1 MKGMANTDMINGQ
14 TPVTDDEL
22 FHHGILGQK
31 WGVRR
36 FQNDDGSLTAAG
48 RKRYSTDI
56 KGQKER
62 VRAAQQETK
71 QLKRKVYAETLKHSF
86 TRPKSAENY
95 KKSFDSLNWEKRK
108 LSDEKTKA
116 VLNNSSGKKS
126 KHRLALEQKY
136 IEKGMTPEEAEVA
149 AYKRIRTERAIAIAS
164 GTTLA
169 AAAAFVAYKH
179 WDLNADKILKNVE
192 LKNISDTDQLDVSRQ
207 FFAAYKK
214 RDVNQYLG
222 MYGGDD
228 VVLKGKGVFQSTIG
242 INGNL
247 KVAGRKTAAEML
259 SKMAAKDPSIL
270 AAIKNDMSAYS
281 SEAGMMREKGG
292 ELYNRAK
299 KDIDRGKVTKNV
311 YDLINRM
318 QTSGGQF
325 SQVGG
330 RLKSE
335 LTKAGYDAILD
346 VNDKKY
352 GGYDTKSPL
361 IVFNGGAKAAVKGVR
376 QIGGTELKEAYDSEK
391 AKWTARQYVKLY
403 AKTYL
408 PQAAEMA
415 AVGAGTAGITKA
427 VAAKKRNRIVAD
439 YRKEHPDTK
448 LSYNQIIDNYYKS
461 K

>member
-1 MKGMANTDMINGQ
+1 MKGMANTDKINGQ

-71 QLKRKVYAETLKHSF
+71 QLKRKVYAETLKHPF

-179 WDLNADKILKNVE
+179 WDINADKVLKNVE
-192 LKNISDTDQLDVSRQ
+192 LKTITDTCNLDISQQ
-207 FFAAYKK
+207 FYAAYKK

-222 MYGGDD
+222 LFGDD
-228 VVLKGKGVFQSTIG
+228 NRVFQSTIG

-259 SKMAAKDPSIL
+259 SKMAKKDPSIL
-270 AAIKNDMSAYS
+270 AAIKNDMSVYCGDGILM
-281 SEAGMMREKGG
+281 EGIGG
-292 ELYNRAK
+292 NLYRRAK
-299 KDIDRGKVTKNV
+299 KDIGSGRVTKNV

-318 QTSGGQF
+318 QTDRGQT

-335 LTKAGYDAILD
+335 LTKAGFDAILD
-346 VNDKKY
+346 MNDKKY
-352 GGYDTKSPL
+352 GGFDTKNPL
-361 IVFNGGAKAAVKGVR
+361 IVFNGGAKAAVKSVR
-376 QIGGTELKEAYDSEK
+376 QLGGMELKKVRASELT
-391 AKWTARQYVKLY
+391 KWKVRQY
-403 AKTYL
+403 AKMYL
-408 PQAAEMA
+408 PLAAEMA
-415 AVGAGTAGITKA
+415 AEMAAISAGTAGITKA
-427 VAAKKRNRIVAD
+427 AAAKKRNRIVAD